1 MGYLNGGHCHTLVY
15 TSEPNTIWRN
25 GRQAQIW
32 ERHLFHKAG
41 IQPPG
46 AKSCKPLV
54 NKSQV
59 PGLTYQVGAAGVV
72 KPAFQSNGTLNN
84 TVDQQ
89 FRAIQ
94 DRWPVLAFAHDLGTV
109 LTAKTTPV
117 VHVVGYVRDPLAQ
130 FSNLPGVN
138 GLRGSY
144 YLTRYNSVPDMVY
157 LL

>member
-1 MGYLNGGHCHTLVY
+1 M
-15 TSEPNTIWRN
+15 
-25 GRQAQIW
+25 
-32 ERHLFHKAG
+32 
-41 IQPPG
+41 
-46 AKSCKPLV
+46 
-54 NKSQV
+54 
-59 PGLTYQVGAAGVV
+59 TYQVGWAGVV

-94 DRWPVLAFAHDLGTV
+94 DHWPVLAFAHDLGTV

-144 YLTRYNSVPDMVY
+144 YLTRYNGVPDMVY